1 MNKYI
6 FGAVI
11 CEGYGEI
18 LQLESITSFDSS
30 QIILSQTLSITQV
43 VGGIHLLHRIP
54 SQSFGTISRDA
65 KAEKLNMQQQRQLNG
80 NTIPIRVITGQ
91 PTSWIEISKLSLIAV
106 AAAVAAAATD
116 VVVVSCL
123 LDARWTIV
131 SSKLL
136 KRIM

>member
-6 FGAVI
+6 LGVVI

-18 LQLESITSFDSS
+18 LQLESTSFDSS

-80 NTIPIRVITGQ
+80 NTIPIRVITDQ
-91 PTSWIEISKLSLIAV
+91 PTSWIEISKLSLITVVAV
-106 AAAVAAAATD
+106 A
-116 VVVVSCL
+116 
-123 LDARWTIV
+123 
-131 SSKLL
+131 
-136 KRIM
+136 

>member
-6 FGAVI
+6 FGVVN

-18 LQLESITSFDSS
+18 LQLKTISFDSS

-80 NTIPIRVITGQ
+80 NTIPIRGITDQ
-91 PTSWIEISKLSLIAV
+91 PTSWIEISKLNLIAV
-106 AAAVAAAATD
+106 AAVA
-116 VVVVSCL
+116 
-123 LDARWTIV
+123 
-131 SSKLL
+131 
-136 KRIM
+136 

>member
-1 MNKYI
+1 M
-6 FGAVI
+6 
-11 CEGYGEI
+11 GEI
-18 LQLESITSFDSS
+18 LQLESISFDSS
-30 QIILSQTLSITQV
+30 KIILSQTLSITQV

-80 NTIPIRVITGQ
+80 NTIPIRVITDQ

-106 AAAVAAAATD
+106 AAVARLAPSSAAAAVDTA
-116 VVVVSCL
+116 VVIVSCL

-131 SSKLL
+131 SSKRLEEV
-136 KRIM
+136 MSA

>member
-1 MNKYI
+1 MYV
-6 FGAVI
+6 VI

-18 LQLESITSFDSS
+18 LQLETISFDSS
-30 QIILSQTLSITQV
+30 QVILSHTLSITQV

-80 NTIPIRVITGQ
+80 NTIPIRVITDQ

-106 AAAVAAAATD
+106 AAVA
-116 VVVVSCL
+116 
-123 LDARWTIV
+123 
-131 SSKLL
+131 
-136 KRIM
+136 

>member
-1 MNKYI
+1 MKNDLVI
-6 FGAVI
+6 F
-11 CEGYGEI
+11 EGYGEI
-18 LQLESITSFDSS
+18 LQLETISFDSS

-80 NTIPIRVITGQ
+80 NTIPIRVITDQ

-106 AAAVAAAATD
+106 VAVA
-116 VVVVSCL
+116 
-123 LDARWTIV
+123 
-131 SSKLL
+131 
-136 KRIM
+136 

>member
-1 MNKYI
+1 MFVI
-6 FGAVI
+6 VI

-18 LQLESITSFDSS
+18 LQLESFSFDSS

-80 NTIPIRVITGQ
+80 NTIPIRVITDQ

-106 AAAVAAAATD
+106 AAVA
-116 VVVVSCL
+116 
-123 LDARWTIV
+123 
-131 SSKLL
+131 
-136 KRIM
+136 

>member
-1 MNKYI
+1 M
-6 FGAVI
+6 F
-11 CEGYGEI
+11 I
-18 LQLESITSFDSS
+18 LGLH
-30 QIILSQTLSITQV
+30 SITQV

-80 NTIPIRVITGQ
+80 NTIPIRVITDQ

-106 AAAVAAAATD
+106 AAAVTVAVAATD

>member
-6 FGAVI
+6 FGVVI

-18 LQLESITSFDSS
+18 LQLESISFDSS

-106 AAAVAAAATD
+106 AADADAAAATD

-136 KRIM
+136 KTIM